1 MSNIIPF
8 PSKKGFAREFQG
20 KIPDHVLEQMLLA
33 YDRVVAVK
41 DQYPS
46 GEFRVSPEE
55 EEKAK
60 KVTGDYE
67 EYVLTLLKK
76 ILSLEAELCIKQYEL
91 EKTRKE
97 SG

>member
-8 PSKKGFAREFQG
+8 PSKKGFARQFQG
-20 KIPDHVLEQMLLA
+20 KLPDQVLEQMLLA

-46 GEFRVSPEE
+46 GEFRVSPED
-55 EEKAK
+55 EEKAR
-60 KVTGDYE
+60 KVTRHYE

-76 ILSLEAELCIKQYEL
+76 ILSLEADLCITQYEL
-91 EKTRKE
+91 EKTRRE